1 MPDHNVMA
9 SSTVEDY
16 IKRIYL
22 QQQQAPDA
30 YVPLGRLATDM
41 QVVPGTATA
50 MVKTLS
56 EAGLVDYQP
65 RVGVQLTS
73 NGDKLALH
81 VLRRHRLL
89 ELFLVQTLHYDWSE
103 VHEEAEILEHVVS
116 DKMLERIDQLLGH
129 PSADPHGDPIP
140 SSQGTVPDRQLTR
153 LIEIDPDEPVHISR
167 IVNQEPAFL
176 RFIERSGLTPGIEIT
191 IDTLDDQAESLT
203 LTREDGETLNLGLQ
217 AASSILVARRE

>member
-1 MPDHNVMA
+1 MA

-65 RVGVQLTS
+65 RIGVQLTP
-73 NGDKLALH
+73 NGNKLALH

-89 ELFLVQTLHYDWSE
+89 ELFLVQILQYDWSE

-129 PSADPHGDPIP
+129 PSVDPHGDPIP
-140 SSQGTVPDRQLTR
+140 NSKGAFPVRHLTR
-153 LIEIDPDEPVHISR
+153 LNEIAPDEAVRISR
-167 IVNQEPAFL
+167 IVNQEPEFL
-176 RFIERSGLTPGIEIT
+176 RFIERSGLTPGSEIT
-191 IDTLDDQAESLT
+191 IDTLDDLAGSLT
-203 LTREDGETLNLGLQ
+203 LTRKDGESLNLGLK
-217 AASSILVARRE
+217 AAASILVDRGE